1 MTSPY
6 RAGQFVWCLFPTREQ
21 PLSPGPKL
29 RIGYVLDVS
38 ASMMTAVL
46 YTSTARWPADR
57 LPLGVIRIDEKQAQR
72 LGQKPFAIDV
82 RCAAFLPIT
91 TDFFPHLMDADRGV
105 QGEAPAGL
113 ERKIKT
119 VLTEMQRRQVPID
132 LRGPG
137 QWKPGR

>member
-6 RAGQFVWCLFPTREQ
+6 RAGQFVWCRFPTGEQ

-38 ASMMTAVL
+38 PSMVTAML
-46 YTSTARWPADR
+46 YTSTVRWSDER
-57 LPLGVIRIDEKQAQR
+57 LPLGVIPIGERQAQR
-72 LGQKPFAIDV
+72 LGQKPFVIDL

-91 TDFFPHLMDADRGV
+91 IEFFPRLTRADRGV

-113 ERKIKT
+113 DRKIKA
-119 VLTEMQRRQVPID
+119 VLTEMRRRGVAID
-132 LRGPG
+132 VRGPG
-137 QWKPGR
+137 RRQR

>member
-1 MTSPY
+1 MTPPY
-6 RAGQFVWCLFPTREQ
+6 RAGQFVWCRFPTREQ

-38 ASMMTAVL
+38 PSMMTAML
-46 YTSTARWPADR
+46 YTSTARWADDR
-57 LPLGVIRIDEKQAQR
+57 LPLGVIHIGEKQAQK

-82 RCAAFLPIT
+82 RCAAFLPISIE
-91 TDFFPHLMDADRGV
+91 FFPHLMDADHGV

-113 ERKIKT
+113 DRKIKA
-119 VLTEMQRRQVPID
+119 VLTEMRRRRVPID

-137 QWKPGR
+137 RGTPGR

>member
-1 MTSPY
+1 VKPPY
-6 RAGQFVWCLFPTREQ
+6 RAGQFVWCRFPTREQ

-38 ASMMTAVL
+38 PSMMTAML
-46 YTSTARWPADR
+46 YTSTVRWADDR
-57 LPLGVIRIDEKQAQR
+57 LPLGVIQIGERQAQK
-72 LGQKPFAIDV
+72 LGQKAFAIDV

-91 TDFFPHLMDADRGV
+91 IEFFPHLMHADRGV

-113 ERKIKT
+113 DRKIKA
-119 VLTEMQRRQVPID
+119 VLTEMRRRRVPID

-137 QWKPGR
+137 